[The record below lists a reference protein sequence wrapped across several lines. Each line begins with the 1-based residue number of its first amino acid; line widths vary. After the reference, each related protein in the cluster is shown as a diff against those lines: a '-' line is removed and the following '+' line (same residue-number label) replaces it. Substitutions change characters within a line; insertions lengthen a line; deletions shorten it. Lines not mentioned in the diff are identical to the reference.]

1 MGMSYNAN
9 SWPLP
14 LRVKGNLILGLDFAD
29 SSASNGGDGDKG
41 VVLYDGKAR
50 FDIRHV
56 NDIENSMSL
65 LQYVLEEEGNE
76 NDEDSESGA
85 AFTLDI
91 GNAGIPQEDPQSQTP
106 KPNEQQYTNDTS
118 TNYHHLNN
126 YGILSTGPT
135 ILREIIQT
143 FLIDKVLTPNRVN
156 GDGQE
161 MISLVCDV
169 NYMWSMMSVLD
180 NVSPTSRL
188 RRRQNNVNESRRRRY
203 LRGPSSPL
211 AKEIERGHFGGYN
224 LVHMHHHHHSHS
236 RLLRRGKKFDH
247 QQSHLLQRN
256 LVALSQPDLIFAIPI
271 YAKYTEV
278 QPSSTLLN
286 GEFRLSE
293 IQGEQPSIFYTL
305 RPIIANLGGD

>member
-29 SSASNGGDGDKG
+29 SSASNGGGGDKG
-41 VVLYDGKAR
+41 VVLYNDKAR
-50 FDIRHV
+50 FDISHV
-56 NDIENSMSL
+56 NDIDNSMSL
-65 LQYVLEEEGNE
+65 LQYLLKEEGNE

-91 GNAGIPQEDPQSQTP
+91 GTAGIPQEDPQSQTP
-106 KPNEQQYTNDTS
+106 KPNEQQYTNDTF

-126 YGILSTGPT
+126 YGTLSTGPT

-143 FLIDKVLTPNRVN
+143 FLIDKAQNRVN

-180 NVSPTSRL
+180 NASPTSRL
-188 RRRQNNVNESRRRRY
+188 RRNNVNDYNESRIRRY
-203 LRGPSSPL
+203 LRGPSSSL
-211 AKEIERGHFGGYN
+211 AKEIEKGDFGILTTY
-224 LVHMHHHHHSHS
+224 HPYRRRHSHS
-236 RLLRRGKKFDH
+236 RLLRHGKKFDH
-247 QQSHLLQRN
+247 RQSHSLQRN

-278 QPSSTLLN
+278 QPSSTLPK
-286 GEFRLSE
+286 GAFRLSE
-293 IQGEQPSIFYTL
+293 IQGEQPSIFYTPRL
-305 RPIIANLGGD
+305 